1 MIFSTELDSLQRFLF
16 EHASVRGEIIHLE
29 QTYQTILSQH
39 AYPPAVKHLLGEALM
54 SAALL
59 AGNIQ
64 FEGNFS
70 LQFHGDKRL
79 PLLLVQCDHQLHLRA
94 LVKYDE
100 STEDIDYNSAFLEG
114 KMTLFIDQYN
124 QTQAY
129 QSIVPIHSISMAD
142 NLSHYF
148 AQSDQIQTR
157 IWFATNQHQAAG
169 MLLQLMP
176 DTNILTREECWNYAI
191 NIGETITNHELLT
204 LDNQTILHRL
214 YHETE
219 LQLYPARHISFRCQC
234 NIDKMKQV
242 LTVLGKKDLQQ
253 LLKEKNEVSINCD
266 FCNQRYLFNPID
278 VERMFKTPIA
288 PEIWVKKI

>member
-1 MIFSTELDSLQRFLF
+1 MMSELDSLQRFLF
-16 EHASVRGEIIHLE
+16 KHASVRGEMVRLE
-29 QTYQTILSQH
+29 QTYQTILSQQ
-39 AYPPAVKHLLGEALM
+39 AYPPLVKHLLGEALM

-59 AGNIQ
+59 AGSIQ
-64 FEGNFS
+64 FEGSFS

-79 PLLLVQCDHQLHLRA
+79 PLLLVQCDHHLHLRA

-100 STEDIDYNSAFLEG
+100 SQKDIDYNSAFLEG

-219 LQLYPARHISFRCQC
+219 LQLYPARHLSFRCQC

-242 LTVLGKKDLQQ
+242 LMVLGKKDVQQ
-253 LLKEKNEVSINCD
+253 LLKEKPEVVIHCD
-266 FCNQRYLFNPID
+266 FCNQRYMFNATD
-278 VERMFKTPIA
+278 VEMIFNTPVA

>member
-1 MIFSTELDSLQRFLF
+1 MMTELDSLQRFLF
-16 EHASVRGEIIHLE
+16 EHASVRGEMIRLE

-39 AYPPAVKHLLGEALM
+39 AYPPLVKHLLGEALM

-59 AGNIQ
+59 AGSIQ
-64 FEGNFS
+64 FEGSFS

-148 AQSDQIQTR
+148 AQSDQIPTR
-157 IWFATNQHQAAG
+157 VWFVTNQHQAAG

-176 DTNILTREECWNYAI
+176 DTNVLEREEFWDYAVK
-191 NIGETITNHELLT
+191 IGETITDHELLT

-242 LTVLGKKDLQQ
+242 LMVVGKKDLQQ
-253 LLKEKNEVSINCD
+253 LLKEKNEVVINCD

-278 VERMFKTPIA
+278 IERIFKTPIA
-288 PEIWVKKI
+288 PEIWIKKIQ